1 MVQLNSDSKIGKYQM
16 ITKETYAKRREE
28 FFKQMLP
35 NSIAILAA
43 SPACARNNGIVFPY
57 HQHSDMLYLTGFTE
71 QDSVTVFEK
80 TDLGNRF
87 VLFCLEHDPKI
98 EQWIGS
104 RSGQKDAI
112 KNFQADKAHSIDELD
127 QYMPE
132 MLQNKQCVYYAYG
145 RDAEFDHR
153 FFDWFNQ
160 VRSLGRSTVSAPS
173 QMINIESILHEM
185 RLIKSKEEI
194 DLIQYAVDINVDAF
208 KRIMQSCKPGIYEY
222 ELAADLHYFYQKNGA
237 HELAFPTIVGSGEN
251 AIILHYDKAQ
261 RVLKDGDLVLVD
273 AGCNFQNYSSDITR
287 TIPVNGKFSKEQR
300 AIYDLV
306 LKMQL
311 AGLKKFQPGASCHDA
326 HKAAVR
332 VATEGLCQLGLLH
345 GDIDNLIEQ
354 GAHKTFYMHN
364 FSHWIGLDVHDP
376 CAYAVNGQ
384 WRKLQPGMVLSAE
397 PGIYIKPGLKGVDKK
412 WWNIGVRIEDDILM
426 TENGHDILTKALPK
440 EPEEIEKIMSN

>member
-1 MVQLNSDSKIGKYQM
+1 M
-16 ITKETYAKRREE
+16 YAKRREE

-43 SPACARNNGIVFPY
+43 SPACTRNNGVVFPY
-57 HQHSDMLYLTGFTE
+57 RQHSDMLYLTGFAE
-71 QDSVTVFEK
+71 QDSVAVFEK

-145 RDAEFDHR
+145 RDAEFDHH

-160 VRSLGRSTVSAPS
+160 VRSLSRSMVSAPS
-173 QMINIESILHEM
+173 QIINIESILHEM

-194 DLIQYAVDINVDAF
+194 DLIQHAVDINVGAF
-208 KRIMQSCKPGIYEY
+208 KRIMQSCKPGIHEY

-251 AIILHYDKAQ
+251 ATILHYDKAQ
-261 RVLKDGDLVLVD
+261 SVLKDGDLVLID
-273 AGCNFQNYSSDITR
+273 AGCKFQNYSSDITR
-287 TIPVNGKFSKEQR
+287 TIPVKGKFSKEQR

-311 AGLKKFQPGASCHDA
+311 AGLKKFRPGTSCHDA
-326 HKAAVR
+326 HKAAVC
-332 VATEGLCQLGLLH
+332 VATEGLCKLGLLQ

-354 GAHKTFYMHN
+354 GAYKTFYMHN

-376 CAYAVNGQ
+376 CAYAINGQ

-412 WWNIGVRIEDDILM
+412 WWNIGVRIEDDILI
-426 TENGHDILTKALPK
+426 TENGHDVLTKALPK
-440 EPEEIEKIMSN
+440 EAEEIEKISSNFLKKACKEAKFKFK